1 MSHRDYRFFILA
13 TEDTVIKITKY
24 KFQITN
30 KLQITMFKI
39 TNKKLMKSF
48 CGGVQ
53 RGRFFQKEPP
63 LAAGGIN

>member
-1 MSHRDYRFFILA
+1 MSCENLLA

-24 KFQITN
+24 KSQITN

-48 CGGVQ
+48 CGGS
-53 RGRFFQKEPP
+53 RGAVFSKRAP
-63 LAAGGIN
+63 LVNGFINKK